1 MEQDLFNYNRL
12 TKARHKLFY
21 IILMSVFSVA
31 CGSLCLYV
39 NIFVY
44 QLFGLMVENEVA
56 EIAQNIVG
64 LGFSPCV
71 MYMVAL
77 LCGARFY
84 HIALNAL
91 CVAIFVALCFL
102 ASPILDTLEFGF
114 GWLLVICGYFLL
126 IVPNVLYL
134 LGKIPARLLVAFVVV
149 VNLFTFG
156 INFAAYGELTS
167 K

>member
-1 MEQDLFNYNRL
+1 MEQDLFSYNRL
-12 TKARHKLFY
+12 TRARHKLFY

-39 NIFVY
+39 NIFVC
-44 QLFGLMVENEVA
+44 QLASLTIENEVVLA
-56 EIAQNIVG
+56 IIG
-64 LGFSPCV
+64 LCFSPCV
-71 MYMVAL
+71 MYAVAL

-91 CVAIFVALCFL
+91 CIALFVALCFL

-134 LGKIPARLLVAFVVV
+134 LAKIPARLFVAFVAV
-149 VNLFTFG
+149 VNCFTFG